1 MHECVCV
8 CVSAC
13 IEPGRQVG
21 KVCAYICMYVCM
33 HALVHSHDGCY
44 VFLSC
49 CDVQQS
55 NTDKAVL
62 LASPIENTTSALKTV
77 QLNLESQTRE
87 KSKDRAKLV

>member
-1 MHECVCV
+1 MY
-8 CVSAC
+8 AC
-13 IEPGRQVG
+13 
-21 KVCAYICMYVCM
+21 M
-33 HALVHSHDGCY
+33 
-44 VFLSC
+44 LSSIHMTDAMSSC
-49 CDVQQS
+49 HVAMFNRV